1 MCVTDSITRQREAGT
16 HAHTCTHTCTHAHTC
31 THMHTHMHTLRYDRY
46 ERLKREI
53 EEHESSL
60 KEFALGYKRFGFNT
74 SEQGI
79 VYKEWAPAAKAL
91 SLTGDFCGW
100 DRDKHPATC
109 DDFGVW
115 TVVIPNKADGAPGI
129 PEGSFVKVRTFCSFC
144 QSLHA
149 HESSLLRHCA
159 CAQMCVHVC
168 TCVCMCVPV
177 CACVCLCV
185 CARAHACVC
194 RVRLV
199 FSRVGLYHNGKWRA
213 NRPHPGLDH
222 TCHPGW
228 FRLVGRLG
236 CLPWLCVLVCAS
248 LVGWLGS
255 SFSVVFAWGC
265 VHPTSP
271 IAPTLRL
278 TAAPVL
284 GPSSAK
290 GSASLRRR
298 V

>member
-1 MCVTDSITRQREAGT
+1 
-16 HAHTCTHTCTHAHTC
+16 
-31 THMHTHMHTLRYDRY
+31 MHTLRYDRY

-129 PEGSFVKVRTFCSFC
+129 PEGSFVKVRTFCSFVKVC
-144 QSLHA
+144 MHTKAL
-149 HESSLLRHCA
+149 SSGTVRVLKCVY
-159 CAQMCVHVC
+159 MCVH
-168 TCVCMCVPV
+168 V

-185 CARAHACVC
+185 HVCACVC
-194 RVRLV
+194 VRALM
-199 FSRVGLYHNGKWRA
+199 RA
-213 NRPHPGLDH
+213 FAV
-222 TCHPGW
+222 CGW
-228 FRLVGRLG
+228 F
-236 CLPWLCVLVCAS
+236 S
-248 LVGWLGS
+248 L
-255 SFSVVFAWGC
+255 A
-265 VHPTSP
+265 
-271 IAPTLRL
+271 
-278 TAAPVL
+278 
-284 GPSSAK
+284 
-290 GSASLRRR
+290 
-298 V
+298 

>member
-1 MCVTDSITRQREAGT
+1 
-16 HAHTCTHTCTHAHTC
+16 
-31 THMHTHMHTLRYDRY
+31 MHTHMHTLRYDRY

-129 PEGSFVKVRTFCSFC
+129 PEGSFVKVRTFCSFVKVC
-144 QSLHA
+144 MHTKAL
-149 HESSLLRHCA
+149 SSGTVRVLKCVY
-159 CAQMCVHVC
+159 MCVH
-168 TCVCMCVPV
+168 V

-185 CARAHACVC
+185 HVCACVCARALMRAFAVC
-194 RVRLV
+194 
-199 FSRVGLYHNGKWRA
+199 
-213 NRPHPGLDH
+213 
-222 TCHPGW
+222 GW
-228 FRLVGRLG
+228 F
-236 CLPWLCVLVCAS
+236 S
-248 LVGWLGS
+248 L
-255 SFSVVFAWGC
+255 A
-265 VHPTSP
+265 
-271 IAPTLRL
+271 
-278 TAAPVL
+278 
-284 GPSSAK
+284 
-290 GSASLRRR
+290 
-298 V
+298 